1 MNCARAQSNVLSKS
15 ANPWRSKLLRA
26 ASERNLNLLIPVG
39 NGAFPDEGVVKVKK
53 RAFCWASAVS
63 GFYELDLGANAG
75 GEILAANLNRLES
88 SIGQATPEELK
99 ASLQSTG
106 VRLAGEE
113 ELGEGGR
120 QIRFWRVF

>member
-1 MNCARAQSNVLSKS
+1 MGEC
-15 ANPWRSKLLRA
+15 
-26 ASERNLNLLIPVG
+26 SEP
-39 NGAFPDEGVVKVKK
+39 
-53 RAFCWASAVS
+53 

-120 QIRFWRVF
+120 QNTLLASFLGLAALLLMIFQAALSTELTRRKQKRSAPIRTGFGVGVNTD